1 VPFSAWSGPTGFS
14 DPDHVH
20 GSPADYPTAPVTPTH
35 RPPAAGSWLLAV
47 LVALFA
53 GSMVLPCVARWY
65 VADAAWWT
73 VLLLVGVVAWY

>member
-1 VPFSAWSGPTGFS
+1 
-14 DPDHVH
+14 
-20 GSPADYPTAPVTPTH
+20 VTPTH

-53 GSMVLPCVARWY
+53 GSMVLRCVAGWD
-65 VADAAWWT
+65 VADATWWT